1 MGRPLGAFSN
11 STANRSLPQ
20 PRHNPSP
27 GGKVCPRQGKRR
39 HLAASSPR
47 RPFLRTARALDSRS
61 CGGISR
67 ARKGFQLESAPHR
80 ALRRTGTALTSKR
93 LPDRVGALER
103 FPSLS
108 RHQPHN
114 LFRHH
119 CRPSAT
125 GYPPPWSQKPAT
137 SLPSAA
143 PPLPPPSPG
152 AWRPG
157 LPQQVSLPAV
167 ILFTLTSPNLFS
179 PPGCSS
185 FFSLVLFA

>member
-47 RPFLRTARALDSRS
+47 RPFLRTARPLDSRS
-61 CGGISR
+61 CGGVSR

-125 GYPPPWSQKPAT
+125 GYPPP
-137 SLPSAA
+137 
-143 PPLPPPSPG
+143 G
-152 AWRPG
+152 ARSRLRHFRPQHRPFRRRLPG
-157 LPQQVSLPAV
+157 LGGRVSPSRSLCQRLYYLP
-167 ILFTLTSPNLFS
+167 
-179 PPGCSS
+179 
-185 FFSLVLFA
+185 